1 MAVMLSIDPESGRIL
16 DANPAAI
23 DFYGYSKDELQNLRI
38 QDINLLGS
46 EDVDRQVKMA
56 LRKSRKYFVFP
67 HRLKNGEVRM
77 VDVYSSPITLG
88 DSTSLFSIIFDVT
101 EREKLKEELYRQKE
115 MLRITLHS
123 IGDGVVTTDME
134 GRITAVNAASD
145 AITAGVKKKLSADLS
160 QTCFY

>member
-1 MAVMLSIDPESGRIL
+1 
-16 DANPAAI
+16 
-23 DFYGYSKDELQNLRI
+23 
-38 QDINLLGS
+38 
-46 EDVDRQVKMA
+46 
-56 LRKSRKYFVFP
+56 
-67 HRLKNGEVRM
+67 M

-145 AITAGVKKKLSADLS
+145 AITGWCEEEAVGRLS
-160 QTCFY
+160 QTCFTEE